1 MSEERLDKSAKAAA
15 KATKSLKNRHS
26 NSFGAR
32 NLAQMMADPGEGDDD
47 SEEEGG
53 DFELWRLLP
62 QLKKVPEAILKK
74 LPLDAMF
81 QLNNALAKEVK
92 TTEKLGVN
100 SKLAKNAKLLIRCP
114 VQVEKGQDNRRE
126 VLHPAR
132 FLGGASSALV
142 EQWSAARRV
151 IGEEGVVPL
160 GNYDLDAVGC
170 GGSVTPKGWLEL
182 HNPASQ
188 ELKLKWFHMPNV
200 ANSNLSSRK
209 AEGEDGSESV
219 KEIAD
224 LDSFK
229 IALNTAREAMSS
241 ALPWNRSLGAVVGF
255 MMNTNYLQEDLG
267 GNPKQP
273 AILTEFVD
281 YVFGRNA
288 LNWENQQGFLSTDEL
303 SHVWSNWRT
312 KRGISNKLAEKG
324 PARKEKAADPKRK
337 LQADVCR
344 LYNTKT
350 CKFQNDKE
358 CKSPWGKSLRH
369 VCNKYLPGDK
379 ICLKEHTRMDH
390 T

>member
-53 DFELWRLLP
+53 AFELWRLLP

-267 GNPKQP
+267 GNPKRP

-324 PARKEKAADPKRK
+324 SARKEKAADPKRK